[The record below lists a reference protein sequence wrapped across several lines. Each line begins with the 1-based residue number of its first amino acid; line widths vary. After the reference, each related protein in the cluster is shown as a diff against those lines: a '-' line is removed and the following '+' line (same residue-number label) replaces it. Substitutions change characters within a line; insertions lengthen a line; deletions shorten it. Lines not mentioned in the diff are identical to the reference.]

1 MAELLHF
8 LASAS
13 QTICGDSRIGLRIT
27 RDQAK
32 VLKGRK
38 ASFEET
44 GPPGIPVD
52 GACPACAN
60 ALAVTTLVKPDA
72 QIDPPV
78 IPSVSPAVV
87 EKVTPV

>member
-13 QTICGDSRIGLRIT
+13 QTICGDNRIGLKVT

-32 VLKGRK
+32 VLKSRK
-38 ASFEET
+38 PDPDQT
-44 GPPGIPVD
+44 GPPGTPVD

-72 QIDPPV
+72 QIDPPM
-78 IPSVSPAVV
+78 IPAVSAAAV
-87 EKVTPV
+87 KVSNG